1 MQFFSFYNY
10 GKIYLVISMHFNY
23 NNKDYEVVIEKKNIK
38 NTYIRV
44 KDDLKVY
51 VSTSYMT
58 PKFMVKSLIDNNK
71 DQIIKMIKQQEKR
84 KEKKDGYYFLGR
96 KINVILSDVKKTY
109 FDGDNLYVKT
119 KEDIDKW
126 YLKQAKKVFRE
137 RLDVKYNDF
146 TKEIPYPSLTIRT
159 MKTRWGVCNKKLEK
173 VTLNYN
179 LIFMERKYLDYVIVH
194 ELSHFIHFDHSK
206 EFWKLVFENE
216 PNYKQIRKEM
226 RE

>member
-1 MQFFSFYNY
+1 MNFEYN
-10 GKIYLVISMHFNY
+10 GRNY
-23 NNKDYEVVIEKKNIK
+23 EIIIEKKNNK

-44 KDDLKVY
+44 KEDLKIY

-58 PKFMVKSLIDNNK
+58 PKFMIKSLIDDNRN
-71 DQIIKMIKQQEKR
+71 QIIRMIKGQEK
-84 KEKKDGYYFLGR
+84 KQEKKDGYYFLGR
-96 KINVILSDVKKTY
+96 KINIILSDVKKSY

-137 RLDVKYNDF
+137 RLDVKYDDF

-179 LIFMERKYLDYVIVH
+179 LIFMDRKYLDYVIVH

-206 EFWKLVFENE
+206 EFWELVGENE

-226 RE
+226 RN